1 LRAWRQ
7 CLVAPVRDP
16 GMALA
21 SRWWSGRDGR
31 RARRAARG
39 ETQRALGLCALC
51 ALAAVAVMAGALAER
66 AAPPAAPAA
75 RRALDQLASQEMFRT
90 REEQCQDTAQ
100 WYAAPLLAAAVYTFV
115 GLVVVVDE
123 YFEPTLML
131 LSKALG
137 LSEDVAGASFMAVGS
152 SSPELVLSFVDAF
165 VTQASVGLGTVLGSA
180 MFNLLVTVGGSMFAG
195 GGRGPEGGPLKV
207 SVFPLGRDSWF
218 YAAALIVLSVVVLND
233 GKLCLLQRDP
243 LDIYNNRTDQLGEPL
258 FCYVGLVSSV
268 EGLLLFLCY
277 LVYVFF
283 MTFNRSIEKWWNE
296 RVSFRC
302 CGMLGRPTKTV
313 VEDRQ
318 LAALAEGVARAQR
331 EPSLDWGEAERPRS
345 ARAAKDGG
353 ATTGDGA
360 EEEDEDE
367 RYPSGPLRERPQ
379 GLGGMFFWLLALPYR
394 VLLFCTVPACLRPGH
409 LRNALCFVACVAW
422 IAALSTAMLY
432 TGTFAGCLLR
442 VDPFMTGFVFL
453 SIGTSLPDAVAS
465 FVVARSGRGGMAIAN
480 AVGSNVF
487 DVLVGLGLPWLIAGL
502 ALGPRVNAP
511 DGKREGQFVVTNG
524 FVAALMW
531 IASALAVL
539 WGGLML
545 SNWTLNKALGVALM
559 LYYLV
564 FLLFLLLVAACKVP
578 ICMELDCE
586 RCGAEPGLLG

>member
-1 LRAWRQ
+1 
-7 CLVAPVRDP
+7 
-16 GMALA
+16 MALA
-21 SRWWSGRDGR
+21 SRWWFGREGR

-39 ETQRALGLCALC
+39 ETRGALGLAALAALAALC
-51 ALAAVAVMAGALAER
+51 ALAGALAG
-66 AAPPAAPAA
+66 APTAPEAPVA
-75 RRALDQLASQEMFRT
+75 RRALALQAPEFFRI
-90 REEQCQDTAQ
+90 RAEHCQDTAQ
-100 WYAAPLLAAAVYTFV
+100 WYAAALLAAAVYTFV
-115 GLVVVVDE
+115 GLFVVVDE
-123 YFEPTLML
+123 YFEPTLLL

-137 LSEDVAGASFMAVGS
+137 LSEDVAGATFMAVGS

-180 MFNLLVTVGGSMFAG
+180 MFNLLVIVGGTVFAG
-195 GGRGPEGGPLKV
+195 GGKSPEGGPLKV
-207 SVFPLGRDSWF
+207 SAFPLGRDSSF
-218 YAAALIVLSVVVLND
+218 YVAALGVLAVVVLND
-233 GKLCLLQRDP
+233 GKLCVLQRDT
-243 LDIYNNRTDQLGEPL
+243 LDIYANRTDQLGEPL

-283 MTFNRSIEKWWNE
+283 MIFNRGIEKWWNE

-345 ARAAKDGG
+345 ARAAKDG
-353 ATTGDGA
+353 AAADD
-360 EEEDEDE
+360 DEDDE
-367 RYPSGPLRERPQ
+367 DRYPRGPLRERPQ
-379 GLGGMFFWLLALPYR
+379 GVGGLVFWLLALPFR
-394 VLLFCTVPACLRPGH
+394 ALLFCTVPTCLRPGH
-409 LRNALCFVACVAW
+409 LRNALCFVACIAW

-432 TGTFAGCLLR
+432 TGTFAGCLLHF
-442 VDPFMTGFVFL
+442 DPFMTGLVFL
-453 SIGTSLPDAVAS
+453 AIGTSMPDAVAS
-465 FVVARSGRGGMAIAN
+465 FVVARGGRGGMAISN
-480 AVGSNVF
+480 AVGSNIF
-487 DVLVGLGLPWLIAGL
+487 DVLVGLGLPWLIAGV
-502 ALGPRVNAP
+502 ALRPRVNAP

-524 FVAALMW
+524 MGVALLW

-539 WGGLML
+539 WGGLVL
-545 SNWTLNKALGVALM
+545 SRWTLNKALGAALI

-564 FLLFLLLVAACKVP
+564 FLVFLLLVAGCKIP

-586 RCGAEPGLLG
+586 RCGAGAGGPSLLG